1 MTSHTSVTVTD
12 GIAYADLTWSSA
24 NYDYM
29 IVDGVRSQLP
39 REAAKQVLIMAS
51 AIIVAGGI

>member
-1 MTSHTSVTVTD
+1 MTVTD

-39 REAAKQVLIMAS
+39 QEAAKQVLIMAS

>member
-1 MTSHTSVTVTD
+1 M
-12 GIAYADLTWSSA
+12 LTWRSA

-39 REAAKQVLIMAS
+39 QEAAKRVLIMAS
-51 AIIVAGGI
+51 AIIVTGGIWNG